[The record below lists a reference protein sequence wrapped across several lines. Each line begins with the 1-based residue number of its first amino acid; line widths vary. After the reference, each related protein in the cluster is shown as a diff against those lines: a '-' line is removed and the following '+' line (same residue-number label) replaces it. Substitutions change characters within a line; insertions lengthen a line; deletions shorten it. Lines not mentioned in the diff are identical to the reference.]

1 MLTPDESFMRAANA
15 AAAALRS
22 QPAYVSYR
30 ETVHAAEGTHRIDE
44 TVRVVVRTD
53 DGRASLAFSDG
64 STFVDPAPPGVPPTF
79 DFLADFFFTYDF
91 TGVHAK
97 LTVDYNRPR
106 TFTTTVKGANANVVV
121 ASVRGYAVEEAPSPS
136 PETVKLALRRL
147 DGLAARRDP
156 IQTFLGFT
164 NVEYSAAS
172 GLPTHVVF
180 AGLNDTMTADYAATN
195 GVNVLTHFA
204 FSATTYD
211 SHKHALVATYDATY
225 DDVRFS
231 ETPPA

>member
-1 MLTPDESFMRAANA
+1 MRAANA

-30 ETVHAAEGTHRIDE
+30 EVIHAAEGTHRIDE
-44 TVRVVVRTD
+44 TVRVVVRTED
-53 DGRASLAFSDG
+53 NRASLTYSDG

-91 TGVHAK
+91 TGVHAR
-97 LTVDYNRPR
+97 LMVDYSRPR
-106 TFTTTVKGANANVVV
+106 TFVPTVKGANATVTVS
-121 ASVRGYAVEEAPSPS
+121 SVRGYAVEAAPSPD
-136 PETVKLALRRL
+136 PETVKLTLRRL
-147 DGLAARRDP
+147 DGLAARQDP

-164 NVEYSAAS
+164 NLDYDAAS
-172 GLPTHVVF
+172 GLPTRIVF
-180 AGLNDTMTADYAATN
+180 AGLNNTMSVDYAAKS

-211 SHKHALVATYDATY
+211 SHKHALLATYDATY

-231 ETPPA
+231 DAMPA